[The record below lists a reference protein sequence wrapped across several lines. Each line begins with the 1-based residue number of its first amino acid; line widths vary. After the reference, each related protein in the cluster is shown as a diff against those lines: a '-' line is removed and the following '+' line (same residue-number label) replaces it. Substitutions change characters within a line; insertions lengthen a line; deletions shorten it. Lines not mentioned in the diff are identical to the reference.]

1 LTGWAQINQG
11 HVVSV
16 DQVTEKLHL
25 DFYYV
30 KNFSFWL
37 DILIALRT
45 MNTMVTGRGA
55 R

>member
-1 LTGWAQINQG
+1 QVNQG
-11 HVVSV
+11 HVTEV
-16 DQVTEKLHL
+16 DDIREKLNL

-37 DILIALRT
+37 DILITIRT
-45 MNTMVTGRGA
+45 IQTIITGSGA